1 MTNIKEITNPTG
13 VMRNLLASSIGLDK
27 YSTIINTYKNVDVSN
42 DIKFQRNFNGF
53 YVIRRNIDWLNNYYT
68 LFERVKGQETT
79 FEEILRELYDLTNG
93 RIEASFSSKM
103 YATLYPEKPIWD
115 QFVLKFLR
123 LKMPDGNSEIRLK
136 AAIVLYSDIEE
147 WYKEFLCKE
156 NAKLCLALFDEIFPD
171 YKWVSDIMKIDFNIN
186 GFI

>member
-1 MTNIKEITNPTG
+1 M
-13 VMRNLLASSIGLDK
+13 
-27 YSTIINTYKNVDVSN
+27 
-42 DIKFQRNFNGF
+42 
-53 YVIRRNIDWLNNYYT
+53 
-68 LFERVKGQETT
+68 KGQETT

-115 QFVLKFLR
+115 QFVLKFLG
-123 LKMPDGNSEIRLK
+123 LKMPDGNSEKRLK

-156 NAKLCLALFDEIFPD
+156 NARLCLALFDEIFPD
-171 YKWVSDIMKIDFNIN
+171 YKWVSDIKKIDFYLWSIRE
-186 GFI
+186 